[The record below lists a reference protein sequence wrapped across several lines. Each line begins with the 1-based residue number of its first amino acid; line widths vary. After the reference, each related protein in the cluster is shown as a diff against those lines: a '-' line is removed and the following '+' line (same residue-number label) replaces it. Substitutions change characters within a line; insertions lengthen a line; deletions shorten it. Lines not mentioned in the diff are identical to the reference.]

1 MAEDLRPLGVLGTPV
16 SAVGHRT
23 SVTDNCSV
31 IDGTSP
37 ATAAQP
43 PPQLIDDDKLTEHSV
58 VANSTMNR
66 ERGLTGVN
74 SYARELGFDPAE
86 FLNSCG
92 PAPTWLDLCSGEGLA
107 LRAAARQVPQAT
119 ITGVDLVGPLR
130 SAELP
135 DGLELVAADLGVW
148 FPARRYDLITCVH
161 GLHYIGDRLA
171 LLERAATWLTD
182 TGFLV
187 AHFDPATLRRP
198 DGTDAS
204 RPVLAALR
212 AAGFEYSARHHR
224 LSLRGGRPIE
234 LPFTYLGADPDAG
247 PNYTGQPA
255 VASYYRQG
263 R

>member
-1 MAEDLRPLGVLGTPV
+1 M
-16 SAVGHRT
+16 
-23 SVTDNCSV
+23 

-37 ATAAQP
+37 ATAVP
-43 PPQLIDDDKLTEHSV
+43 PPPRLIGDDRLTGHSV

-66 ERGLTGVN
+66 ERVLTGVN

-86 FLNSCG
+86 FLDGRG
-92 PAPTWLDLCSGEGLA
+92 PAPSWLDLCSGEGQA
-107 LRAAARQVPQAT
+107 LRAAARQLPRAV

-130 SAELP
+130 RTVLP
-135 DGLELVAADLGVW
+135 DGLELITADLGQW
-148 FPARRYDLITCVH
+148 SPARRYDLVTCVH

-171 LLERAATWLTD
+171 LLERAASWLTD
-182 TGFLV
+182 TGLLV
-187 AHFDPATLRRP
+187 AHLDPATLRRP

-212 AAGFEYSARHHR
+212 AAGFDYSARHHR
-224 LSLRGGRPIE
+224 LSLRGGRSVR

-255 VASYYRQG
+255 VASYYRDG
-263 R
+263 GP

>member
-1 MAEDLRPLGVLGTPV
+1 MT
-16 SAVGHRT
+16 
-23 SVTDNCSV
+23 
-31 IDGTSP
+31 DGTSP
-37 ATAAQP
+37 ATASQP
-43 PPQLIDDDKLTEHSV
+43 PPELIDDGKLTGHSV

-66 ERGLTGVN
+66 ERV
-74 SYARELGFDPAE
+74 
-86 FLNSCG
+86 
-92 PAPTWLDLCSGEGLA
+92 
-107 LRAAARQVPQAT
+107 
-119 ITGVDLVGPLR
+119 
-130 SAELP
+130 
-135 DGLELVAADLGVW
+135 
-148 FPARRYDLITCVH
+148 
-161 GLHYIGDRLA
+161 HYIGDRLA

-182 TGFLV
+182 TGLLV

-204 RPVLAALR
+204 RPALAALR

-224 LSLRGGRPIE
+224 LSLRGGRSVT